1 MKKLSALLL
10 ALLIILGTASCGAS
24 GTADTPD
31 GTADTPNGTFSV
43 VVTIYPVYD
52 WVLSVLGDNP
62 ANASVTLLLDSGVDM
77 HSFQPTAADIL
88 TISACDLFVYVGGE
102 SDAWIDDALA
112 EAVNGDMIVIDLIDE
127 LGGAARAEE
136 LVEGMES
143 DEDDDDI
150 GGAYDEHIWLS
161 LRNASVLCGAIE
173 RALEAVDPANAAVY
187 AANLASYRDDLTAL
201 DGRYAEAVENA
212 AHDTLL
218 FGDRFPFRY
227 LTEDYGLTYYA
238 AFAGCSAETE
248 ASFDTIV
255 FLAGKLDELGLPAV
269 LQIETSDGSVARTI
283 VENTS
288 SGGQAIL
295 TLNSMQSAMP
305 EGATYLGVMEQNL
318 AVLTEALG

>member
-1 MKKLSALLL
+1 MKKLLALLL
-10 ALLIILGTASCGAS
+10 ALLILVGTASCGAS
-24 GTADTPD
+24 GTADAPD
-31 GTADTPNGTFSV
+31 GTFSV

-143 DEDDDDI
+143 DGDDDDI

-187 AANLASYRDDLTAL
+187 AANLASYRDELAAL
-201 DGRYAEAVENA
+201 DGRYVEAVENA

-318 AVLTEALG
+318 TVLTEALG